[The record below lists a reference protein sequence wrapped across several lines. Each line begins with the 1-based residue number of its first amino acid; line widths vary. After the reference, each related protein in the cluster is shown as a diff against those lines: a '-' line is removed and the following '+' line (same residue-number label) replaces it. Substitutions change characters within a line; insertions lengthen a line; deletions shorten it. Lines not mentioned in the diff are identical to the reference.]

1 MINVV
6 YLVIFLL
13 GGSGV
18 TSQSIPQANMIW
30 AYETFG
36 SHWTNDHIIVVLSKL
51 NKGETLCHGYLNYF
65 LYQLT

>member
-18 TSQSIPQANMIW
+18 TSQSIPQVNMNQCQINARIFNTNKNNGAVANGYTSSLPNAQK
-30 AYETFG
+30 AYC
-36 SHWTNDHIIVVLSKL
+36 IVGVK
-51 NKGETLCHGYLNYF
+51 
-65 LYQLT
+65 